1 MGEEL
6 EIGSI
11 GNYYGS
17 LTVRM
22 DEFGDC
28 FWSIENWD
36 GHSWERIP
44 RSLYDELVKFENEGV
59 A

>member
-1 MGEEL
+1 MGEEI

-22 DEFGDC
+22 DELGYC

-36 GHSWERIP
+36 GHNWESIP
-44 RSLYDELVKFENEGV
+44 RSLYDELVKFEKGGE